1 MTNKPIW
8 NMAINPVGGY
18 SGLWNHIYGERYSQ
32 IDSQNFRRGL
42 GLALHGRG
50 RFKYN
55 RIIYSFL
62 YGDLG
67 TVALAQNIYIK
78 AQDVND
84 FTTLGGYRPTTTFTQ
99 MNRPVT
105 EADRTAVNQ
114 DLTYHN
120 SPLPW
125 PVDKANNGGGGKA
138 GL

>member
-1 MTNKPIW
+1 MGNKPIW
-8 NMAINPVGGY
+8 TTVIRPTNGWA
-18 SGLWNHIYGERYSQ
+18 GLWNHVYGESHAI
-32 IDSQNFRRGL
+32 IDGQNVRRGL
-42 GLALHGRG
+42 GLSLHGRG

-62 YGDLG
+62 FGDLG

-78 AQDVND
+78 AQDPAD
-84 FTTLGGYRPTTTFTQ
+84 FTTLGGVRPITTFTQ
-99 MNRPVT
+99 INRAVT

-120 SPLPW
+120 SPTW
-125 PVDKANNGGGGKA
+125 PVDKGGNGGGGK